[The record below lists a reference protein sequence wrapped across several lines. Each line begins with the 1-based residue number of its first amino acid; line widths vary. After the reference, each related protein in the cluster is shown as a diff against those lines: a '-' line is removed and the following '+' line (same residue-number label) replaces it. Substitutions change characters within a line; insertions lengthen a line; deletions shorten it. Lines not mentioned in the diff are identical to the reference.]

1 MLGFKK
7 FLFKD
12 ESAVA
17 LSEEVQLALAAWR
30 ESPAPGLDEAHF
42 QTRYVVLDIACSGV
56 NPETDRLLSIAAST
70 VRQAKIIPE
79 DSIFID
85 FSAAETDRA
94 AVDRQLMAFLQFV
107 GKAPLVTYHVPFV
120 GGFLRRTLKERL
132 GVEIDPPWVDL
143 AWLLPAM
150 FREKGHSIMPLD
162 YWIEAFGLD
171 AGSGRRSLMENT
183 LMLARI
189 FQMLIVRAKGK
200 EVDTASGLVDE
211 SRASIVLRRTN

>member
-85 FSAAETDRA
+85 FSTAETDRA